1 MPTKANLSNRW
12 INLPD
17 PLPDVVFEL
26 DARAKAAPE
35 PKANVAVGAYR
46 DDFGKPMPLK
56 TVRKAEKILMDLNM
70 DFEYLPIEGDTIF
83 VKEAVSLL
91 FGKADD
97 SPAPE
102 TIAAVQSLSGTG
114 ACRIA
119 AEFFGHSMP
128 HDSTHVFF
136 SDPTWANHQAIFR
149 ESGFSKLHTYRYYN
163 PVTKGV
169 DIVGMLEDLTKAPE
183 NSIIVLHMCAHNPT
197 GADPSHE
204 EWNKI
209 ADVCHARKH
218 QILFDSAYQGYAS
231 GDLVRDSFAARL
243 FARRGFEFAVAQ
255 SFAKN
260 MGLYNERVGCFSVVC
275 SNEVAAKKVFGLLKN
290 IIRPMYSN
298 PPAHGARVARLILTT
313 PSLRAE
319 WEAELKQMSGR
330 IMRMRKALHEELV
343 RLKTPGNWDHI
354 LKQIGMFSYLGINR
368 EQSKALQDMRLFVML
383 TGRASIAG
391 LTQDS
396 AKLLAHG
403 IDKVVRDPKY
413 LQKGSKL

>member
-1 MPTKANLSNRW
+1 MPNSVHLSNRW
-12 INLPD
+12 SNLPD

-46 DDFGKPMPLK
+46 DEHGKPMPLK
-56 TVRKAEKILMDLNM
+56 TVRKAEKLLMDLNM
-70 DFEYLPIEGDTIF
+70 DFEYLPIEGDTVF
-83 VKEAVSLL
+83 VREAVALL
-91 FGKADD
+91 YGKGED

-102 TIAAVQSLSGTG
+102 TVAAVQALSGTG

-128 HDSTHVFF
+128 HDSTHVYF
-136 SDPTWANHQAIFR
+136 SNPTWANHQAIFR
-149 ESGFSKLHTYRYYN
+149 ESGFANLNTYRYYD
-163 PVTKGV
+163 PRTKGV
-169 DIVGMLEDLTKAPE
+169 DIEGMLEDITKAPE

-209 ADVCHARKH
+209 ADACYARKH

-231 GDLVRDSFAARL
+231 GDLCRDAYAARL
-243 FARRGFEFAVAQ
+243 FAKRGFEFAVAQ

-275 SNEVAAKKVFGLLKN
+275 SNEIAAKKVFGLLKN

-298 PPAHGARVARLILTT
+298 PPAHGARVARLILTMPT
-313 PSLRAE
+313 LRAE

-330 IMRMRKALHEELV
+330 IRRMRKALLDELV
-343 RLKTPGNWDHI
+343 HLKTPGNWDHI
-354 LKQIGMFSYLGINR
+354 TKQIGMFSYLGITR

-391 LTQDS
+391 LTEES
-396 AKLLAHG
+396 AKLLAAG
-403 IDKVVRDPKY
+403 IDKVVRDPRFATKN
-413 LQKGSKL
+413 SKL